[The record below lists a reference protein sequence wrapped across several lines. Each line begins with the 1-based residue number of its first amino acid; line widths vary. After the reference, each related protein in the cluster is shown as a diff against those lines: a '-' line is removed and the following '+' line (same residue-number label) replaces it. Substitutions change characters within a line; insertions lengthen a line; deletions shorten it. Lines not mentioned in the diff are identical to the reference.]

1 MINYCIKKI
10 LGDTAIIPAIMFHSI
25 GLENTNWI
33 FKHISEPIKVFEQKI
48 RYLKKGG
55 FNFIFWNEL
64 YDYMSEKVDL
74 KLPAVMLTFDD
85 GYLDCWTY
93 VFPILKKYDAKAT
106 IFVSP
111 EFVDPKE
118 DVRLN
123 LEDLSHRKMADE
135 QLMSSGFLNWEE
147 MRLMEESG
155 LFDIQSHALTHTW
168 YFSEP
173 TLIDFYNPGSNSYPW
188 MAWNKKPE
196 HKPFYIGHDQSDSVP
211 LGTPIYKHE
220 KALTCRRYYPP
231 EQVARELVL
240 YVKKNGGKS
249 YLKNTYW
256 FEDLKKRHESLMR
269 IYKGD
274 QHYETENEYKQRVF
288 YELHNSKTI
297 LEKKLE
303 KKINF
308 IAWPGGGYNEEVLS
322 LARKAGYK
330 AWVLGSKDQPSFRNL
345 PGEYPRQ
352 IKRVPSGGLQFFRNT
367 KLGYTTGR
375 EFLYGLKRHQGSLL
389 YSYYGKLIKIFRF
402 IINSFN
408 RFPDRA
414 S

>member
-1 MINYCIKKI
+1 MINYCINKI
-10 LGDTAIIPAIMFHSI
+10 LGDRAIVPAIMFHSI

-33 FKHISEPIKVFEQKI
+33 FKHISEPVKVFEQKI
-48 RYLKKGG
+48 RYLKKRGY
-55 FNFIFWNEL
+55 NCIFWNEL
-64 YDYMSEKVDL
+64 YDYMSKKFVP

-85 GYLDCWTY
+85 GYLDSWAY
-93 VFPILKKYDAKAT
+93 AYPILKKYGAKAT

-111 EFVDPKE
+111 EFVDPTE
-118 DVRLN
+118 DVRFN
-123 LEDLSHRKMADE
+123 LEDVWQGKIADE
-135 QLMSSGFLNWEE
+135 QLISAGFLNWEE
-147 MRLMEESG
+147 MRVMEKSG

-168 YFSEP
+168 YFSGP
-173 TLIDFYNPGSNSYPW
+173 KLIDFYNPGSNSYPW
-188 MAWNKKPE
+188 MAWNKKPAQ
-196 HKPFYIGHDQSDSVP
+196 KPFYIDRDQNEFVP

-240 YVKKNGGKS
+240 YVNKNGGEK
-249 YLKNTYW
+249 YFKNTYW
-256 FEDLKKRHESLMR
+256 FEELKTRHENLMR
-269 IYKGD
+269 IHKAH
-274 QHYETENEYKQRVF
+274 QHYESESEYKERVF

-303 KKINF
+303 KEINF
-308 IAWPGGGYNEEVLS
+308 IAWPGGGYNDEVLS

-345 PGEYPRQ
+345 PGEYRRQ
-352 IKRVPSGGLQFFRNT
+352 IKRVPSGSFQFFQNT

-389 YSYYGKLIKIFRF
+389 YRYCGKLVKIVRF
-402 IINSFN
+402 LISMFN